1 MGGRPGTLGVGVI
14 PMETRLD
21 VISRL
26 ATHAESEGYAA
37 FRVAEGWG
45 WECFSLLGNLAART
59 SRIELGVGVASVWS
73 RSAGALAMAATTL
86 QEVTGGRFALGLGA
100 SSPPL
105 VEGLHDLDW
114 ESPLQRL
121 RSVTAQ
127 VRALLDG
134 DRIPLSAPDGV
145 RPLRLAVSTSPAVR
159 LEVAGMAPGSVRL
172 AGEFADAWVPWL
184 WPRDQLDRGREL
196 IEVGRAASGAVRETD
211 IRPSVPLAVAEDAAT
226 ARRLAADWLTTYLT
240 RMGPLYPRMLRR
252 LGWDAAV
259 DAMLAEAGDDLPD
272 AAEPLADA
280 LMVYGTFDHAPDAI
294 RSWLETGADG
304 LTLVTPAGPAVEQ
317 LEEMVSAC
325 APADQQQEKT
335 LPADR

>member
-1 MGGRPGTLGVGVI
+1 MVAQPSTIGVGVI

-26 ATHAESEGYAA
+26 VTHAEDEGYAS

-45 WECFSLLGNLAART
+45 WECFSLIGNLAGRT

-73 RSAGALAMAATTL
+73 RSAGALAMAATTC
-86 QEVTGGRFALGLGA
+86 QQITGGRFALGLGA

-105 VEGLHDLDW
+105 VEGLHDLTW
-114 ESPLQRL
+114 EAPLQRL

-134 DRIPLSAPDGV
+134 ERIPLSEPDGA
-145 RPLRLAVSTSPAVR
+145 RPLRLAVTTSPAVR
-159 LEVAGMAPGSVRL
+159 LEVAGMAPGSVRV

-184 WPRDQLDRGREL
+184 WPRDQLGPGREL
-196 IEVGRAASGAVRETD
+196 VEEGRSASGGQRETD
-211 IRPSVPLAVAEDAAT
+211 IRPSVPLAIAEDAAT
-226 ARRLAADWLTTYLT
+226 ARRLAAGWLTTYLT

-259 DAMLAEAGDDLPD
+259 DALLDEPGDDLPG

-280 LMVYGTFDHAPDAI
+280 LMIYGTYEHAPDAV
-294 RSWLETGADG
+294 RSWLDAGADG
-304 LTLVTPAGPAVEQ
+304 LTLVTPAGPAVGQ

-325 APADQQQEKT
+325 APTD
-335 LPADR
+335 P

>member
-1 MGGRPGTLGVGVI
+1 MVAPGAIGVGVI

-26 ATHAESEGYAA
+26 AVHAEDEGYTS

-45 WECFSLLGNLAART
+45 WECFSLLGNLATRT
-59 SRIELGVGVASVWS
+59 SRLELGVGVASVWS
-73 RSAGALAMAATTL
+73 RSAGTLAMAATTL
-86 QEVTGGRFALGLGA
+86 QELTGGRFALGLGA

-105 VEGLHDLDW
+105 VEGLHDLAW
-114 ESPLQRL
+114 ESPLRRL
-121 RSVTAQ
+121 RSVTGQ

-134 DRIPLSAPDGV
+134 DRIPLSEPDGT
-145 RPLRLAVSTSPAVR
+145 RPLRLAVTTSPAVR

-172 AGEFADAWVPWL
+172 AGEFADAWIPWL
-184 WPRDQLDRGREL
+184 WPRERLARGREL
-196 IEVGRAASGAVRETD
+196 IEEGRAASDGVRETD
-211 IRPSVPLAVAEDAAT
+211 IRPSVPLAVADDQAT

-259 DAMLAEAGDDLPD
+259 DALLTGAGDDLPD

-280 LMVYGTFDHAPDAI
+280 LMVYGTYDHAPDAI
-294 RSWLETGADG
+294 RSWLEAGADG
-304 LTLVTPAGPAVEQ
+304 LTLVTPAGHDVEQ

-325 APADQQQEKT
+325 APVGRDPEKAPPT
-335 LPADR
+335 GR